1 MHDNQGLRIL
11 QTLLWVVW
19 GRVFPLLWL
28 CNITELL
35 LIAVFLF
42 LVTVLLGAMQEAFA
56 SKVQHPRKAMS
67 LFLKA
72 GKGMDNLK

>member
-1 MHDNQGLRIL
+1 M
-11 QTLLWVVW
+11 
-19 GRVFPLLWL
+19 VFPLLWL
-28 CNITELL
+28 CNIIELL
-35 LIAVFLF
+35 LIAFVLF

-72 GKGMDNLK
+72 GKGMNNLK

>member
-1 MHDNQGLRIL
+1 MHDNQALRIL
-11 QTLLWVVW
+11 HTLLWVVRD
-19 GRVFPLLWL
+19 GFPLLWL
-28 CNITELL
+28 CNIIELL
-35 LIAVFLF
+35 LIAIVLF

-72 GKGMDNLK
+72 GKGMNNLK

>member
-1 MHDNQGLRIL
+1 MHDNQVLRIL
-11 QTLLWVVW
+11 QTHLWVVW
-19 GRVFPLLWL
+19 GQVFSLLWL
-28 CNITELL
+28 RNITELL